1 MHGLL
6 IRASATALLLCSS
19 PPLVAAPVYRCA
31 APGGHI
37 SFTHHG
43 CPAGQQQQLQSAF
56 NATPGMGGS
65 PTPMASE
72 PRDRAPRTARQDKPQ
87 EPTIV
92 GQQDDGCGN
101 QITGRERREAMIQK
115 EVRSGM
121 PRADVE
127 SALGKPDRISRRNG
141 RTSYH
146 YRDNA
151 GNTRQIDFDEHNCVS
166 AKSRK

>member
-65 PTPMASE
+65 PTPWQASLGTARSA
-72 PRDRAPRTARQDKPQ
+72 PRDRTSL
-87 EPTIV
+87 
-92 GQQDDGCGN
+92 
-101 QITGRERREAMIQK
+101 
-115 EVRSGM
+115 RSR
-121 PRADVE
+121 PL
-127 SALGKPDRISRRNG
+127 SASKTMAAATRSQAE
-141 RTSYH
+141 
-146 YRDNA
+146 NA
-151 GNTRQIDFDEHNCVS
+151 
-166 AKSRK
+166 AKR